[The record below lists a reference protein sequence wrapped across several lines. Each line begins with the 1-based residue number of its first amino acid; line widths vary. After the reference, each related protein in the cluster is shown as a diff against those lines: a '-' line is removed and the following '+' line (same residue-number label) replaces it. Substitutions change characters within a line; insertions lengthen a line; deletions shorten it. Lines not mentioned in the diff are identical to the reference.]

1 MRLESYSVLLDYPDP
16 AQPNLVRVLGPT
28 GEELFRSQH
37 REEGVDDDKLIDI
50 FNAYS
55 LNGRAEGAPIYTN
68 YGRVEDFRYLLD
80 SQGSQFTKGP
90 ETLICDP
97 IPIQQTFLMS
107 TNRYTMGRTYPS
119 TLCLVKL

>member
-37 REEGVDDDKLIDI
+37 REDGVDDDKLIDI

-55 LNGRAEGAPIYTN
+55 FNGRAEGAPIYTN

-80 SQGSQFTKGP
+80 TQGSQFTKGP
-90 ETLICDP
+90 KTLICD
-97 IPIQQTFLMS
+97 QAFLMS
-107 TNRYTMGRTYPS
+107 INLYNGSVISFNTVHCKVR
-119 TLCLVKL
+119 CW

>member
-97 IPIQQTFLMS
+97 IS
-107 TNRYTMGRTYPS
+107 TKHFSCLQIVTQWVGHIHQ
-119 TLCLVKL
+119 LCA